1 MTTTLSSP
9 AGSRLPTCVGLA
21 AAGDRGR
28 HEAEVFVRQVFATA
42 HGAEVTHFL
51 PLLMDLRNDAGH
63 LLGVLGLRE
72 AGAGHLFLERY
83 LDRPVEACLSGA
95 AGEPVARDEIV
106 EVGNLAV
113 ATAGG
118 GRWLITALTAFL
130 HAMGKGWVVF
140 TCGPQLQNAFSRMG
154 MELLDLGEATPEALS
169 PEERARWG
177 RYYDQRP
184 HVMAGRVAH
193 GYEVLSTLFEQECA
207 LNALWRCAARV
218 GGQAR
223 WN

>member
-1 MTTTLSSP
+1 MNNSSIP
-9 AGSRLPTCVGLA
+9 AGSQLPTNVRLKAVGA
-21 AAGDRGR
+21 QGR
-28 HEAEVFVRQVFATA
+28 AEAEGFVRRVFAAA

-51 PLLMDLRNDAGH
+51 PVLMDLRDDEGR

-72 AGAGHLFLERY
+72 AAAGGLFLERY
-83 LDRPVEACLSGA
+83 LDRPVEARLASA
-95 AGEPVARDEIV
+95 TGEPVARNGIV

-113 ATAGG
+113 GSAGG

-130 HAMGKGWVVF
+130 HAMGKDWVVF
-140 TCGPQLQNAFSRMG
+140 TCGPQLRNAFSRMG
-154 MELLDLGEATPEALS
+154 MDLLDLGEASPACLS
-169 PEERARWG
+169 EDELARWG
-177 RYYDQRP
+177 SYYDQKP

-193 GYEVLSTLFEQECA
+193 GYQVLSALFEQECA
-207 LNALWRCAARV
+207 LNALWRCAAKA